1 MEHLLAQM
9 LRWSISFN
17 INGASL
23 LILINMIGNQ
33 QITDIIQI
41 FLSNLKTTENLNEP
55 EIKFELQK
63 IINQKNSHLSQKQND
78 ILMQKILDQ
87 LLGLGVLE
95 EFLRDDEISEI
106 MVNGK
111 DKIFIEKNGCIEKTN
126 LIFQS
131 DDELLKIIQKIVS
144 KVGRRIDAS
153 SPMVDA
159 RLHDG
164 SRINAII
171 EPLSLIG
178 PVLTIRKF
186 PKEIFT
192 FDKLIEF
199 ETANLEIKTFL
210 EKAVSEK
217 QNILISGGTGSGKTS
232 TLNALSN
239 FIPENERIITIEDS
253 AEIKINHPHL
263 IQLEA
268 RPPNIE
274 GKGEITIRNLVKNAL
289 RMRPDRIIIGEVRGA
304 EALDMLQAM
313 NTGHKGS
320 LTTIHANSALEA
332 LYRLETMTLMS
343 DVKLPLNVIRTQII
357 QGLDL
362 IIQQQR
368 FSNGKR
374 KIISI
379 SKIDKNEKD
388 YKLIHY

>member
-1 MEHLLAQM
+1 
-9 LRWSISFN
+9 
-17 INGASL
+17 
-23 LILINMIGNQ
+23 MIGNQ